1 MLGMFGGHRGRNKN
15 EGEKPFWISYAD
27 LMTAMMVLFLA
38 AMAVTIAIVTRTIDG
53 GQSKYKR
60 EVASI
65 CEQIGNTLKDAP
77 DIQVDCANQR
87 ITFPRVGT
95 FPFNSYSLSPD
106 GEAALARLV
115 PAVLEAADSELGK
128 KWLKQIVVEG
138 YTDPVGGY
146 LYNLHLSL
154 QRSEYVLCLL
164 MDPNRNRN
172 LSLTEDQ
179 LARVRRLFLAGGV
192 SFNNQRSTAEESRR
206 VELRIQF
213 YGMNEEHE
221 QARVSAVEAGAARMD
236 RCQL

>member
-1 MLGMFGGHRGRNKN
+1 MLGLFGKRRAKGKD

-38 AMAVTIAIVTRTIDG
+38 AMAVTIALVTRIIDG
-53 GQSKYKR
+53 GESKYR
-60 EVASI
+60 SEIAAVCADI
-65 CEQIGNTLKDAP
+65 AEPLKHRTDV
-77 DIQVDCANQR
+77 QVDCANQR
-87 ITFPRVGT
+87 IIFPQVGT
-95 FPFNSYSLSPD
+95 FPFNSYTLSSQ
-106 GEAALARLV
+106 GEAALASIV
-115 PAVLEAADSELGK
+115 PAVLEAADSEKGR

-164 MDPNRNRN
+164 MDPGKNSH
-172 LSLTEDQ
+172 LQLDDEQ

-192 SFNNQRSTAEESRR
+192 SSNNQRATAEESRR

-213 YGMNEEHE
+213 YGMTEEHAD
-221 QARVSAVEAGAARMD
+221 QQVSASEAGAARRD